1 MRTFLFNIFKMK
13 KLKLVS
19 VAIAMASVA
28 PAFAGGLLTNTN
40 QNVAFNRMMSR
51 EASIG
56 IDGVYYNPAGVV
68 FMGDGH
74 HLSLNWQLAYQTRT
88 IENDYQLFTNN
99 VNNPTTPRTFKGKA
113 FAPVIPSLQYAYNK
127 GKWSFQANFALTG
140 GGGKCTF
147 DNGLGSFEKIVAET
161 AIAACGLART
171 VDGALGSAIG
181 NPNLEMFS
189 SDQAFG
195 KDGKYS
201 YDSYMHGRQYYYGLS
216 IGAAYKVSDNFSAF
230 AGIRTVYAS
239 CNYYGYVEN
248 IKVGNM
254 PLYQVLD
261 PTKPEAGNI
270 ELSCDQQGIG
280 FTPIIGVDFKT
291 GRWNFSAKYEFK
303 TRMRLKNKS
312 VNMAPS
318 IGGLSANLSKSMAS
332 TLTGQFTQ
340 AGLTLEQAQFKATEI
355 TQGVL
360 SNQTV
365 VATMQG
371 LKTQFDTKL
380 EEAIGE
386 YEDGKKIAGDIPAY
400 LTLGAGYSPI
410 DALRINVGFHWFD
423 DIHATS
429 YNNRNKKLDH
439 GTLEYNAG
447 IEYDINKKFTV
458 STGWQST
465 NYGLP
470 EENADTDASK
480 RYMDDKSFVTSSNS
494 VAVGGVYHINKKMDL
509 NVAYFHTFY
518 SHQKTTESVQLSAQK
533 SINYS
538 SDYTRNNNVFAVGLD
553 INF

>member
-1 MRTFLFNIFKMK
+1 MK
-13 KLKLVS
+13 KLKLVC
-19 VAIAMASVA
+19 VAIAMACAA
-28 PAFAGGLLTNTN
+28 PSFAGGLLTNTN
-40 QNVAFNRMMSR
+40 QHVAFNRMMSR

-74 HLSLNWQLAYQTRT
+74 HLAINWQLAYQTRT
-88 IENDYQLFTNN
+88 INNDYKLFTNN
-99 VNNPTTPRTFKGKA
+99 VNNPITPRDFKGKA
-113 FAPVIPSLQYAYNK
+113 FAPVIPSFQYAYNK

-147 DNGLGSFEKIVAET
+147 DDGLGSFEKIVSET
-161 AIAACGLART
+161 AIAACGLAGI
-171 VDGALGSAIG
+171 VDQTLGNTLIQQGMLPAG
-181 NPNLEMFS
+181 QNLEMFT

-195 KDGKYS
+195 KTGKYS
-201 YDSYMHGRQYYYGLS
+201 FNSYMHGRQYYYGLS
-216 IGAAYKVSDNFSAF
+216 VGAAYKFCDNFSAF
-230 AGIRTVYAS
+230 LGVRGVYALT
-239 CNYYGYVEN
+239 NYYGYVEN
-248 IKVGNM
+248 INVGNM
-254 PLYQVLD
+254 PLYKVLD
-261 PTKPEAGNI
+261 PSKETAANI
-270 ELSCDQQGIG
+270 ELSCDQSGVG
-280 FTPIIGVDFKT
+280 FTPIIGVDYKT

-303 TRMRLKNKS
+303 TRIRLKNKS
-312 VNMAPS
+312 VNQTPS
-318 IGGLSANLSKSMAS
+318 IGNLPYNLANSMN
-332 TLTGQFTQ
+332 TILTGQFQQ
-340 AGLTLEQAQFKATEI
+340 AGYPQEQAKIMAETT

-360 SNQTV
+360 SNPTV
-365 VATMQG
+365 LATMQG
-371 LKTQFDTKL
+371 LKDQFNAKL

-423 DIHATS
+423 DKNAAS

-458 STGWQST
+458 STGWQNTS
-465 NYGLP
+465 YGLP
-470 EENADTDASK
+470 EEDLETAASK

-494 VAVGGVYHINKKMDL
+494 VAFGGVYHINKKMDL

-518 SHQKTTESVQLSAQK
+518 QHKKTSEKVQLTAEK
-533 SINYS
+533 SNNYS